1 MLLSSSSIKTFKDCR
16 MAYRYGYE
24 LGLEPT
30 GTEKAVVSF
39 GTAFHQAIAAVARG
53 ANEYECADPDVGA
66 TVAAYLKH
74 KPLPADILAV
84 EDGFWF
90 THDDHPDVSIRCTF
104 DLVYRREDGTIVVRD
119 YKTFSKSPT
128 LDLDLDYQGR
138 FYLAAAMRHY
148 GTKQVEFEYEYVRQS
163 LTHVNGS
170 PWFVDEMYLT
180 YPLVISDQ
188 EAETMWR
195 ETGFVVEDI
204 LTTRRR
210 GSWYRSDKKGFG
222 GCPSCF
228 YKNICKA
235 ENQLGRLDE
244 QTLAILSTPRA
255 PLVKE

>member
-24 LGLEPT
+24 LLLDPV
-30 GTEKAVVSF
+30 GTEGKVVGF
-39 GTAFHQAIAAVARG
+39 GTAFHKAIAAIARD
-53 ANEYECADPDVGA
+53 EPHVVFEPDVADVVG
-66 TVAAYLKH
+66 AYLKH
-74 KPLPADILAV
+74 KPLPKDILAV

-90 THDDHPDVSIRCTF
+90 TPDGFPDVSVRCTF

-163 LTHVNGS
+163 LTHANGS
-170 PWFVDEMYLT
+170 LWSDDEMYLT